1 MRTVVTGARG
11 RLGGE
16 VAEALERRG
25 HVVLR
30 HCGRKQF
37 DLADAERVLAF
48 VREGKPTAIVHC
60 AARTDSEACER
71 DPSGAERDNVAA
83 TAALLDAALRTG
95 AYFLYLST
103 AFVFDGIK
111 RQPYHEDDAPH
122 AQSVYAKTKRA
133 GEEAV
138 QASEG
143 RWAVVRSD
151 WLYGVRGS
159 SFPKMM
165 LTQANAGEACRLVA
179 DEVGSPTYVPDLA
192 EALSDLVEERE
203 RGVFHLTNAGSC
215 SPAQWAETLF
225 EMAGLNAQVERV
237 THQQLTD
244 ELARAPR
251 PAYHA
256 LTSRRWAQ
264 TGHAPLRPWQA
275 ALADFLERTL
285 GGSTPRVTGPASR
298 TRV

>member
-16 VAEALERRG
+16 VADALERRG

-30 HCGRKQF
+30 HRGHEQF
-37 DLADAERVLAF
+37 DLADAERALAF
-48 VREGKPTAIVHC
+48 VREVKPTAIVHC

-71 DPSGAERDNVAA
+71 DPAGAERDNVTT
-83 TAALLDAALRTG
+83 TAGLLDAAVRTG
-95 AYFLYLST
+95 AYFLYVST
-103 AFVFDGIK
+103 AFVFDGVK
-111 RQPYHEDDAPH
+111 RQPYHEDDAPNPV
-122 AQSVYAKTKRA
+122 SVYAKTKRA

-138 QASEG
+138 LASEG

-179 DEVGSPTYVPDLA
+179 DETGSPTYITDLA
-192 EALSDLVEERE
+192 EAMSDLVEERE
-203 RGVFHLTNAGSC
+203 RGIFHLTNAGSC

-225 EMAGLNAQVERV
+225 DLAGLNIAVERL
-237 THQQLTD
+237 THQQLAS

-251 PAYHA
+251 PFYHA

-264 TGHAPLRPWQA
+264 TGHTPMRPWQA
-275 ALADFLERTL
+275 ALTDFLDRSL
-285 GGSTPRVTGPASR
+285 GGASRAAGPAVR